1 MISMGTI
8 GRFLVAGGGNT
19 LLTAV
24 VTSLVALVAPVGMA
38 YSIGYA
44 AGLALSVVTAS
55 RFVFRRRLTLSRA
68 AGVCAVN
75 LLAFL
80 CGFVALT
87 FAHRLGLPGGL
98 SGLTV
103 LVTAPVSFL
112 GAAAVFR
119 DPAESGDPAGPA
131 VSVNLPEMTRL
142 QP

>member
-1 MISMGTI
+1 MGTI

-19 LLTAV
+19 LLTAG
-24 VTSLVALVAPVGMA
+24 VTSLVALMAPVGLA

-55 RFVFRRRLTLSRA
+55 RFVFRRRLTMRRA

-75 LLAFL
+75 LLAFM
-80 CGFVALT
+80 CGFAALT
-87 FAHRLGLPGGL
+87 LAHGLGLPEGL

-119 DPAESGDPAGPA
+119 DAPEAGDSPGPA
-131 VSVNLPEMTRL
+131 IPANLTEMSGL